1 MNGPVPPPVKPSHL
15 ARLGLTTIAIGLAL
29 TATGFA
35 QHVFER
41 VVVKVNGDIL
51 TRQQIDER
59 IRSVIAQEEGRG
71 VTLTDIRT
79 EPALQQKASALV
91 PRVVGEAIDELLVL
105 QRARELGFGVTDDDV
120 DRVIARMRLDN
131 DIKSDEEFAD
141 LLRGQGIPQDALRN
155 NIRNQILIEQVRQD
169 VFRRVSVTEPQAQ
182 AYYRH
187 NTAVP
192 AAPVVV
198 FRELLVQ
205 LPPLE
210 DTRASAAVAREYDR
224 NLIRFV
230 NAQDRINKGEDFAQV
245 ATEVSDAPS
254 KNAGG
259 LVGPVAPESLP
270 RPMREALANLQAGR
284 VSAPVRTADG
294 YRLLKLESVA
304 APGPSTYE
312 SMRDA
317 LVSELLAARQAA
329 AFTALVKRL
338 RAEALIDWKDA
349 ALKTAY
355 DALGAR

>member
-1 MNGPVPPPVKPSHL
+1 MRGGRCRRI
-15 ARLGLTTIAIGLAL
+15 ATIAIWLNL
-29 TATGFA
+29 TGVGFA

-51 TRQQIDER
+51 TRQEIDER
-59 IRSVIAQEEGRG
+59 IRSVIAQEEGRA
-71 VTLTDIRT
+71 VTWTDIRV

-91 PRVVGEAIDELLVL
+91 PRVVGQAIDELLVR
-105 QRARELGFGVTDDDV
+105 QRARELGFGAADDDV

-131 DIKSDEEFAD
+131 GIKSDEEFAD

-155 NIRNQILIEQVRQD
+155 AIRNQILIEQVRQD
-169 VFRRVSVTEPQAQ
+169 VFRRVGVTDPEAQ
-182 AYYRH
+182 AYYRQH
-187 NTAVP
+187 TTTVA

-198 FRELLVQ
+198 FRELLVR
-205 LPPLE
+205 LPPLA

-245 ATEVSDAPS
+245 ATEASDAPS

-270 RPMREALANLQAGR
+270 GPMREALANLPVGR

-304 APGPSTYE
+304 APRASTFE
-312 SMRDA
+312 SARDA
-317 LVSELLAARQAA
+317 IVSEMRAVKQSA
-329 AFTALVKRL
+329 AFAALVKRL

-349 ALKTAY
+349 ALKSAY
-355 DALGAR
+355 DAFGAR